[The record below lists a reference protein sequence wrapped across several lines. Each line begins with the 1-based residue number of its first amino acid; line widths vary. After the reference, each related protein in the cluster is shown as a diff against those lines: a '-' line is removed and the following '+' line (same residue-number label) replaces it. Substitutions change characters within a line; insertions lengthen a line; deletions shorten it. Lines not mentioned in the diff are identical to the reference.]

1 MTVLATVA
9 MEELSKTDA
18 ANDAT
23 EAAAVKNQASKHHP
37 ILVKLICDQLGVAPE
52 QLMDFELCLADASP
66 AGQTRI

>member
-9 MEELSKTDA
+9 MEELSKTDT